1 MFRPPAC
8 VTGKVFPAGIF
19 RAREGFYFS
28 ETAWRKIYD
37 PVARTRV
44 RMCIAIRDPNQT
56 SLKAVF
62 FAYFCKFSLV
72 VRQVQHRSPLQQSA
86 KKYGFKVLRILT
98 AINLEK
104 SRQTNEVILGVLQE
118 SLTPILQILRR

>member
-1 MFRPPAC
+1 MISSGNPPKENGRYPFREISS
-8 VTGKVFPAGIF
+8 TKKDG
-19 RAREGFYFS
+19 RA
-28 ETAWRKIYD
+28 TALFDRKKNHAII
-37 PVARTRV
+37 AWL
-44 RMCIAIRDPNQT
+44 AIRDPNQS

-62 FAYFCKFSLV
+62 FAYYCKFSLV

-86 KKYGFKVLRILT
+86 KKYGFKVLCILT
-98 AINLEK
+98 AINLGK